1 MKRNKI
7 EIKDTKF
14 LLNGKPFFVYSGEM
28 HYFRIPKD
36 KWPDRLRKAKETGLN
51 TISTYIPWSWHETKE
66 NEFDFTGKTNPQK
79 DVASFIKMVNNA
91 GLFLTVRIGPV
102 SNSEIKGEG
111 IPMWLLEN
119 YQDIRAKN
127 QKGGNALHEAMV
139 SYMNPVFQSYI
150 SKWYAMISPIIVK
163 NMAQK
168 GGPIIMAQLD
178 NEIGMMNWVMN
189 SPDYNEATTRM
200 YQKYLEEYYKGD
212 IAAVNEKYYTNH
224 AKFDEIPQP
233 KGDVDE
239 EGVVR
244 CWDWVHF
251 YTHFYAKYYQSLAEM
266 AKNRKIDLHFA
277 ANIPMFW
284 DYNICARGNFGLMTI
299 LQYRDFLKFTPNVIF
314 GGAYQMRNLNFDNF
328 HDAILMTEGINM
340 ISDNV
345 APKICVET
353 QVGGM
358 NDRPRIYPPDI
369 NLLLRCAMGH
379 GLNGLNFYMFC
390 GGANDI
396 DFGFRGTYHEWQSP
410 IDSHGK
416 KTARIKPLEDVGEI
430 VKTFGPEIADTK
442 KEYDFAI
449 GLYAPYYETSY
460 LKGSVSD
467 NMLFMRDKF
476 FFDGIARLLTVNGY
490 NYKLIDIERAK
501 ERDLGEI
508 PAMWVFALD
517 YMDQKTQ
524 LKLAEY
530 VKKGG
535 TVVISPSV
543 PTKDMGL
550 LRDET
555 FLREVG
561 VGISER
567 VKDNLVFVNGKDY
580 YVDSEIKIFDSKKRR
595 IVARTRDKKPC
606 GILKNV
612 KRGKILLL
620 GFGVTHILDYYIS
633 LVSYFMEILDIKPCV
648 KLTSKDV
655 HAVVRSNKKYAFLF
669 LCNFNDE
676 PLETV
681 VGLKIPCLNKAI
693 TIPQDTKIL
702 LPNRTAYILP
712 LNVPVSNK
720 ARIRYSTAEILRVC
734 GTDKDLKLTFHGGA
748 GSLCEMLFDIR
759 RPHSVSLDGKEIS
772 FKHKDGLLKLSFELT
787 GKAQNLVII

>member
-14 LLNGKPFFVYSGEM
+14 LLNGKPFFVYSGEI

-36 KWPDRLRKAKETGLN
+36 KWVDRLRKAKETGLN
-51 TISTYIPWSWHETKE
+51 TISTYIPWSWHEIKE
-66 NEFDFTGKTNPQK
+66 GEFDFTGRTNPQK
-79 DVASFIKMVNNA
+79 DLMSFIKMVNNA
-91 GLFLTVRIGPV
+91 GLFLTVRIGPI

-111 IPMWLLEN
+111 TPIWFLEN
-119 YQDIRAKN
+119 HADGCAKN

-139 SYMNPVFQSYI
+139 SYMNPVFQQYV
-150 SKWYAMISPIIVK
+150 SKWYAKICPIVYK

-168 GGPIIMAQLD
+168 GGPIIIVQLD

-200 YQKYLEEYYKGD
+200 YQKYLEELYKGD
-212 IAAVNEKYYTNH
+212 ISAVNEKYYTNH
-224 AKFDEIPQP
+224 TKFDEISQP

-239 EGVVR
+239 EGVIR

-251 YTHFYAKYYQSLAEM
+251 YTHFYAKYYQSLSER
-266 AKNRKIDLHFA
+266 AKDYKINLPFV

-284 DYNICARGNFGLMTI
+284 DYNICARGNHGLMTI
-299 LQYRDFLKFTPNVIF
+299 LQFRDFIKFTPSVIF

-345 APKICVET
+345 APRICVET

-369 NLLLRCAMGH
+369 NLLVRYAMGH
-379 GLNGLNFYMFC
+379 GLNGLNFYMFA
-390 GGANDI
+390 GGANEL
-396 DFGFRGTYHEWQSP
+396 DFGFRGSYHEWQSP
-410 IDSHGK
+410 IDSHGR
-416 KTARIKPLEDVGEI
+416 KTPRIKPLEDAGEI
-430 VKTFGPEIADTK
+430 VKTFGPKIADTK

-449 GLYAPYYETSY
+449 GFYAPYYETSY
-460 LKGSVSD
+460 LKGSVVD
-467 NMLFMRDKF
+467 NMVTTRDKF
-476 FFDGIARLLTVNGY
+476 FFDGIARLLTLNGY
-490 NYKLIDIERAK
+490 NYKLVDIERAK
-501 ERDLGEI
+501 EKDFTDI

-535 TVVISPSV
+535 TVIMSPTV

-550 LRDET
+550 LRNET
-555 FLREVG
+555 FLREIEVS
-561 VGISER
+561 ISETI
-567 VKDNLVFVNGKDY
+567 KDNLVFVSGGDY
-580 YVDSEIKIFDSKKRR
+580 YVEGDIKIFDSKKRR
-595 IVARTRDKKPC
+595 IAAKTRDRKPC
-606 GILKNV
+606 GILKKV
-612 KRGKILLL
+612 KKGKVLLL
-620 GFGVTHILDYYIS
+620 GFGITHLLDYYIE
-633 LVSYFMEILDIKPCV
+633 LVSHFMEILNIEPRV
-648 KLTSKDV
+648 KVMPQDV
-655 HAVVRSNKKYAFLF
+655 HAVVRSNRKYGFLF
-669 LCNFNDE
+669 LSNFNDDSRE
-676 PLETV
+676 VTV
-681 VGLKIPCLNKAI
+681 NLRIPGLNKST

-702 LPNRTAYILP
+702 LPNRSAYILP
-712 LNVPVSNK
+712 LNLPVSK
-720 ARIRYSTAEILRVC
+720 RIKIRYSTAEILRAI
-734 GTDKDLKLTFHGGA
+734 TTERDLRLTFHGGT
-748 GSLCEMLFDIR
+748 GSICEMLIEIKK
-759 RPHSVSLDGKEIS
+759 PHSVSLDGREMP

-787 GKAQNLVII
+787 GRAENLVII